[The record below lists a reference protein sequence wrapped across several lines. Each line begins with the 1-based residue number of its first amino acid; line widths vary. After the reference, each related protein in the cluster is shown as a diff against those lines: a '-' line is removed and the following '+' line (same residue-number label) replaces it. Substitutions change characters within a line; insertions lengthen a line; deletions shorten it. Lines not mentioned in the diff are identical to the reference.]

1 MKVCQLL
8 YVLIIS
14 TEHDIFPCLVIGV
27 VIAKA
32 LVYFQHC
39 FFLNDSSVEN
49 RGTICVL
56 FH

>member
-8 YVLIIS
+8 YVIIIS
-14 TEHDIFPCLVIGV
+14 TEHDIFPCLLIGV

-32 LVYFQHC
+32 LVYFQHY